1 MELISSISSIIPHY
15 DAFLLDLWGVVHD
28 GSQLYPNVR
37 DTLVEM
43 KKSGK
48 KVIFLSNAPRR
59 ASRVAKVL
67 TDLGVEPALYDYIV
81 SSGEVGFHWLQAGS
95 AQLESSQLGNRYYL
109 ISAEKDKDLLEN
121 LNYEQVHD
129 LKNADFILNLG
140 FGSEEQTLEDYEDIL
155 RDAADLSLLMLCLN
169 PDLEVIKI
177 SGGLFPCAGAIAKE
191 YVALGGEVEWFGK
204 PYPAV
209 YEFAHKLLGGMDKK
223 QILAVGDSLETDIPG
238 AKNFGVDSA
247 LVTGG
252 ILKNHDTTDIKE
264 MCLELGLRPNYLL
277 PKFGL

>member
-1 MELISSISSIIPHY
+1 MELLSSISSIIPHY

-37 DTLVEM
+37 DTLVAI

-59 ASRVAKVL
+59 ASKVADAL
-67 TDLGVEPALYDYIV
+67 TNLGIEKELYDHIV
-81 SSGEVGFHWLQAGS
+81 SSGEVGFHWL
-95 AQLESSQLGNRYYL
+95 ESGISPWGNRYYL
-109 ISAEKDKDLLEN
+109 IAAEKDKDLLEN
-121 LNYEQVHD
+121 LNYEQVYD

-140 FGSEEQTLEDYEDIL
+140 FGTEEQSLEDYSDVL
-155 RDAADLSLLMLCLN
+155 QDAADISLPMLCLN

-177 SGGLFPCAGAIAKE
+177 SGGRFPCAGAIAKE
-191 YVALGGEVEWFGK
+191 YEALGGKVEWFGK
-204 PYPAV
+204 PHAMV
-209 YEFAHKLLGGMDKK
+209 YEYSHKLLGNIAKK

-238 AKNFGVDSA
+238 AKHFGVDSA

-252 ILKNHDTTDIKE
+252 ILKGYNTSDIKE